1 MATPTIDLR
10 AGKLKIL
17 MMRGD
22 TAGVPIEIRANGVT
36 EDLTGRTYRAQIRRS
51 VNATT
56 AYDVTVD
63 TTEAEDGILIL
74 RMDPEVTET
83 LSGDFVWD
91 LEEDNGGT
99 IRTRGM
105 GPWNFTADVT
115 RTVAE

>member
-1 MATPTIDLR
+1 MTTPTIDLR
-10 AGKLKIL
+10 AGKLRIL

-22 TAGVPIEIRANGVT
+22 TAGVAVEIRANGVA
-36 EDLTGRTYRAQIRRS
+36 EDLTGRTYRAQIRRR
-51 VNATT
+51 VNSTD

-63 TTEAEDGILIL
+63 TTEAEAGILIL

-83 LSGDFVWD
+83 LSGEFVWD

-105 GPWNFTADVT
+105 GPWNFTPDVT
-115 RTVAE
+115 RAVAE

>member
-10 AGKLKIL
+10 AGKLRIL

-22 TAGVPIEIRANGVT
+22 TAGVPVEIRANGVA

-74 RMDPEVTET
+74 RMDPEVTAT
-83 LSGDFVWD
+83 LTGDFVWD

-115 RTVAE
+115 RAEPA